1 MSSIPQRHV
10 HVVLYYTYRYTC
22 TAVVQPQLKFHTILI
37 GNVIFAIKL
46 THEKNNMERT
56 TMVYSRLSYTYC
68 STLTALIEYCT
79 TVQIKSKLVDMD
91 RVVGGTTRRARS
103 LQQQGWMLDV
113 GWFLDAMST
122 PLHST
127 FQSWYV

>member
-1 MSSIPQRHV
+1 MSSIPQRHF
-10 HVVLYYTYRYTC
+10 HVVLYCTYRYTC
-22 TAVVQPQLKFHTILI
+22 TAVLVQAQQFHTILI
-37 GNVIFAIKL
+37 GNVIVAIKL

-56 TMVYSRLSYTYC
+56 TMVYSRLSYTYYC
-68 STLTALIEYCT
+68 TLTALIEYC